1 MEPRQGASR
10 ARRQGRGG
18 RAGSGRQ
25 LRCAPLRARTLAA
38 AGGGR
43 RAGPSHGGFRRPEPR
58 CSFNTGRW
66 METDERRL
74 VPARGLGLERGW
86 GRHGRGGLRS
96 GLADA
101 AHPGAAPG
109 RAAAA
114 LGRAMTARRSA
125 PARGAAQRRRAR
137 ARVSRTLRERRPQS
151 LGLGETPRSGASGAA
166 PPAARTWRAA
176 AHTARTRVARRAA
189 PARLRT
195 HRPRLAAAAPRYADS
210 SLHSPTSSAHA
221 GRRAPDPGFKAAPL
235 RCRFSAA

>member
-1 MEPRQGASR
+1 MSISPLWAFPVGGKKNLKKRREIKERKKGNNKRTTRAPGVEPRQGASR

-86 GRHGRGGLRS
+86 GRHGRGG
-96 GLADA
+96 
-101 AHPGAAPG
+101 
-109 RAAAA
+109 
-114 LGRAMTARRSA
+114 SA
-125 PARGAAQRRRAR
+125 PA
-137 ARVSRTLRERRPQS
+137 SRTQRTRGRPRAGRRQ
-151 LGLGETPRSGASGAA
+151 RWDARWR
-166 PPAARTWRAA
+166 PAARPR
-176 AHTARTRVARRAA
+176 HGEQRSGGARGPASLA
-189 PARLRT
+189 PSGS
-195 HRPRLAAAAPRYADS
+195 D
-210 SLHSPTSSAHA
+210 
-221 GRRAPDPGFKAAPL
+221 GRRV
-235 RCRFSAA
+235 